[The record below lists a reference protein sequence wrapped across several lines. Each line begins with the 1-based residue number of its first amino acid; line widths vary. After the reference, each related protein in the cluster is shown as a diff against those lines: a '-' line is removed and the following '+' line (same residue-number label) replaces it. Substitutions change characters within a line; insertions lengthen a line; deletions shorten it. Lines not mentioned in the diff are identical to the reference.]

1 MTAIAPGGTPSV
13 PGTTGAL
20 GTDTASVVAAPGTA
34 RPATIRRSEPTTTT
48 SEGAGAPPGGADV
61 PPVHPTDGGPGSPAA
76 ASAARTSSG
85 PIPSADAA
93 ARPDER
99 SADEGSAE
107 PPAATDLPTVVPL
120 PGAIRLPDGGWIRP
134 RGLRHPPAPGP
145 LPDCGLYLGGARL
158 RRRHD
163 GHLAWPHEWIDWPDF
178 LLPRNPTTAAAR
190 IRALHAH
197 TQTSDR
203 IELAC
208 GGGVGRTGTV
218 LACLAVL
225 AGLSP
230 ADAVTWTRAHHH
242 PRAVETPWQRRWIQR
257 FPTL

>member
-1 MTAIAPGGTPSV
+1 MPEASDP
-13 PGTTGAL
+13 L
-20 GTDTASVVAAPGTA
+20 GTSDPS
-34 RPATIRRSEPTTTT
+34 
-48 SEGAGAPPGGADV
+48 
-61 PPVHPTDGGPGSPAA
+61 A
-76 ASAARTSSG
+76 AST
-85 PIPSADAA
+85 
-93 ARPDER
+93 
-99 SADEGSAE
+99 
-107 PPAATDLPTVVPL
+107 L

-134 RGLRHPPAPGP
+134 RGLRHPLPPGP
-145 LPDCGLYLGGARL
+145 HPDRGLYLGGARL
-158 RRRHD
+158 RRRH
-163 GHLAWPHEWIDWPDF
+163 GGQLPWPHEWIDWPDF

-230 ADAVTWTRAHHH
+230 ADAVTWTRTHHH
-242 PRAVETPWQRRWIQR
+242 PRAVETPWQRRWIER